1 MSYQVR
7 LPSNAGGELKYV
19 VEKIAKSEFPE
30 GNILDRYTTKFTATH
45 RDHLIYEER
54 VEYDDRDG
62 LWSIQHEHPWL
73 KSVDVDEGTD
83 TVTLTGLQRSTT
95 YRVGFYEKGASISN
109 IPYKLLKTRGKCKSV
124 RNVSSGEGL
133 PYVTSAKVSDFLTP
147 LVRISHIQ

>member
-19 VEKIAKSEFPE
+19 VEKIAKSELPG

-45 RDHLIYEER
+45 RDHLIYEEH
-54 VEYDDRDG
+54 VEYDDFQRAI
-62 LWSIQHEHPWL
+62 IQHEHPWL

-83 TVTLTGLQRSTT
+83 TVALTGLQRSTT

-109 IPYKLLKTRGKCKSV
+109 IPYLGWC
-124 RNVSSGEGL
+124 
-133 PYVTSAKVSDFLTP
+133 FLTYP
-147 LVRISHIQ
+147 WS